1 MPLYMIREDI
11 TRMNVDAI
19 VDPTDRWYS
28 GSGGSDLA
36 IHTAAGPELEA
47 ELARLA
53 YLDVG
58 EASVTGGYDLPAKYI
73 IHTYG
78 PIWQDG
84 EHGEAELLERC
95 YLNSLRLAEEKGCRS
110 VAFPVIS
117 GGTFGYPNDDALQ
130 IARNTIGDYLQERD
144 MTVYIVAYRRSTFNL
159 GARLFSGVPSDD
171 GRAYSLPLDADG
183 VRKEEEKADGE
194 DTESLDYLL
203 RHRGET
209 FAVMLDRLRYER
221 ALKGPELYK
230 KAWVHK
236 SVYSKI
242 MSNVNYTPAKVT
254 AVAFG
259 LALEL
264 PWEEFSAL
272 VASAGYSVTNNNL
285 FDIVVGYFVRSGD
298 YRIIEINSVLYD
310 LDPGAQLIGV

>member
-171 GRAYSLPLDADG
+171 GRAYSLLLDADG
-183 VRKEEEKADGE
+183 VPYSFGTWSAQNSSEEQVEAVNVLLAEGNPINMVRFETGTVFKEGE
-194 DTESLDYLL
+194 SGMEHMASFNYGYRLSAVRDWL
-203 RHRGET
+203 
-209 FAVMLDRLRYER
+209 FAQ
-221 ALKGPELYK
+221 
-230 KAWVHK
+230 
-236 SVYSKI
+236 SK
-242 MSNVNYTPAKVT
+242 
-254 AVAFG
+254 
-259 LALEL
+259 
-264 PWEEFSAL
+264 
-272 VASAGYSVTNNNL
+272 
-285 FDIVVGYFVRSGD
+285 
-298 YRIIEINSVLYD
+298 
-310 LDPGAQLIGV
+310 

>member
-110 VAFPVIS
+110 VAFPLLAAGS
-117 GGTFGYPNDDALQ
+117 YAFPKELALGTALAAFS
-130 IARNTIGDYLQERD
+130 IA
-144 MTVYIVAYRRSTFNL
+144 STL
-159 GARLFSGVPSDD
+159 SPLFSV
-171 GRAYSLPLDADG
+171 A
-183 VRKEEEKADGE
+183 RKGSTSER
-194 DTESLDYLL
+194 L
-203 RHRGET
+203 T
-209 FAVMLDRLRYER
+209 F
-221 ALKGPELYK
+221 KP
-230 KAWVHK
+230 
-236 SVYSKI
+236 
-242 MSNVNYTPAKVT
+242 
-254 AVAFG
+254 
-259 LALEL
+259 
-264 PWEEFSAL
+264 
-272 VASAGYSVTNNNL
+272 
-285 FDIVVGYFVRSGD
+285 
-298 YRIIEINSVLYD
+298 
-310 LDPGAQLIGV
+310 

>member
-11 TRMNVDAI
+11 TRMPVDAI
-19 VDPTDRWYS
+19 VDPTDQWYS

-36 IHTAAGPELEA
+36 IHTAAGPELET
-47 ELARLA
+47 ELERLA
-53 YLDVG
+53 YLETG
-58 EASVTGGYDLPAKYI
+58 EAALTGGYDLPAKYI
-73 IHTYG
+73 IHTCG
-78 PIWQDG
+78 PIWRDG
-84 EHGEAELLERC
+84 KHGEAELLERC
-95 YLNSLRLAEEKGCRS
+95 YLNSLRLAEEARCRS

-130 IARNTIGDYLQERD
+130 IARNTIGDYLQDRD

-159 GARLFSGVPSDD
+159 GARLFSGDSPDD
-171 GRAYSLPLDADG
+171 RDGFLRLDTDN
-183 VRKEEEKADGE
+183 RRETEEDRE
-194 DTESLDYLL
+194 DCSSLDYMLK
-203 RHRGET
+203 HRGET
-209 FAVMLDRLRYER
+209 FAVMLDRLRHEHG
-221 ALKGPELYK
+221 LKGPELYK
-230 KAWVHK
+230 KAWIHK

-242 MSNVNYTPAKVT
+242 MNNVNYTPAKVT

-264 PWEEFSAL
+264 PWEEFTAL

-285 FDIVVGYFVRSGD
+285 FDIVIEYFVRSRD

-310 LDPGAQLIGV
+310 LDPEMQLIGV